1 MSSLGGSSLGSKQ
14 VKVGVVLSY
23 LLIIINMLYGLFM
36 TPFLIGQLGEAE
48 YGVYKT
54 ISSFSASLM
63 VLDLGMGS
71 TVMRYI
77 SKYRASKE
85 EEKIPNFMAMMLV
98 QAAVLCGAVGLVS
111 VGCFFALD
119 PMYSA
124 TFTEAEIAKAKQ
136 LFILFV
142 VAMLLHITII

>member
-1 MSSLGGSSLGSKQ
+1 MSSQGGSSSGAKQ
-14 VKVGVVLSY
+14 VKIGVLLSY
-23 LLIIINMLYGLFM
+23 LLIIINTLYGLFM
-36 TPFLIGQLGEAE
+36 TPFFIGQLGEAE

-98 QAAVLCGAVGLVS
+98 QAAVLCGVVGLVS

-124 TFTEAEIAKAKQ
+124 TFTAAEIVKAKQ
-136 LFILFV
+136 LFVLFIIS
-142 VAMLLHITII
+142 ML